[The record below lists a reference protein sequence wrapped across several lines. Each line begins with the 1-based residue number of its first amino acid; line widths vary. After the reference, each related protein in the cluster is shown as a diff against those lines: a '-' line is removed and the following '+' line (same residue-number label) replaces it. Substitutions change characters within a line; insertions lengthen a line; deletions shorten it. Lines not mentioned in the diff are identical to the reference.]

1 MKEATGPKTYT
12 NRDRFNRLYVA
23 TYSEHSILFVNIH
36 FCQCISVNAFL
47 SIHFCQCML
56 SMQFCLKVFITD
68 AIPKINS
75 DPFFSFFPFATLCCI
90 SFIFFLTGDLPPCNL
105 RCVKLGC
112 GRPPPRNEL
121 PRRTTPTP
129 LWETVPLGAREA
141 VCLPEVNL
149 NWYAQKIFFSNFF
162 FQNQEK
168 TQIH

>member
-149 NWYAQKIFFSNFF
+149 NWYAQKIFFQFFF